1 MNYLIDT
8 NIISEI
14 RKGRRCD
21 PNVARWYEKI
31 EDASL
36 YLSVLVIG
44 EIRSGIEKVR
54 TKDAAKA
61 NALEQWLITVDKA
74 FGERI
79 LPVDRAVA
87 HEWGRLKANRSLPV
101 VDGLLAATAK
111 IHRMTLVTRNTDDI
125 ADVDVSMLNPFE
137 FR

>member
-1 MNYLIDT
+1 VNYLIDT
-8 NIISEI
+8 NIISEV
-14 RKGRRCD
+14 RKGPRCD
-21 PNVARWYEKI
+21 PNVASWYEKI

-44 EIRSGIEKVR
+44 EIRKGIER
-54 TKDAAKA
+54 IRPKDNAQA
-61 NALEQWLITVDKA
+61 NAIEKWLQAVDKA

-87 HEWGRLKANRSLPV
+87 NEWGRLNASRRLPV
-101 VDGLLAATAK
+101 IDGLLAATAK
-111 IHRMTLVTRNTDDI
+111 THRMTLVTRNTADI
-125 ADVDVSMLNPFE
+125 AGLDVYILNPFE